1 MTILLEG
8 ALFLVVAGVAAIVVA
23 LAVKLIKG
31 LGGREQG
38 SEDDRIIQETYRGLS
53 RLEERVEALE
63 TILHDR
69 QERETE
75 K

>member
-8 ALFLVVAGVAAIVVA
+8 AFFLVVAGVAAIVVA

-38 SEDDRIIQETYRGLS
+38 AEDDRIIQETYRGLS

>member
-31 LGGREQG
+31 MGGREQG
-38 SEDDRIIQETYRGLS
+38 SEDERIIQETYRGLS